1 MHNNRGTK
9 GTKTFLEEIKSGQ
22 EEVNEENFLFTS
34 ERYYL
39 GSILVKSFLN
49 AGMDLFLEVLKTFT
63 NELTIETKALGLL
76 NNIAEVRE
84 LHHKLMDN
92 DFICILRWAT

>member
-1 MHNNRGTK
+1 
-9 GTKTFLEEIKSGQ
+9 
-22 EEVNEENFLFTS
+22 
-34 ERYYL
+34 
-39 GSILVKSFLN
+39 
-49 AGMDLFLEVLKTFT
+49 MDLFLEVLKTFN

-92 DFICILRWAT
+92 GFIAILR

>member
-1 MHNNRGTK
+1 
-9 GTKTFLEEIKSGQ
+9 
-22 EEVNEENFLFTS
+22 
-34 ERYYL
+34 
-39 GSILVKSFLN
+39 
-49 AGMDLFLEVLKTFT
+49 MDLFLEVLQVFT

-92 DFICILRWAT
+92 DFICILR

>member
-1 MHNNRGTK
+1 
-9 GTKTFLEEIKSGQ
+9 
-22 EEVNEENFLFTS
+22 
-34 ERYYL
+34 
-39 GSILVKSFLN
+39 
-49 AGMDLFLEVLKTFT
+49 MDLFLEVLRTFT

-92 DFICILRWAT
+92 DFIAILRYGLELSFTLTLFITIPSLFQEPAPLPAHRSQLLCRRNRVSLDQ